1 MDLTTH
7 KTIFKKKPITTKL
20 KSHDENI
27 KELTKKTKNW
37 TCITKWTTH
46 SSQEKRNQKG
56 LKKKMEHNNN
66 KSEYIELNQKI
77 IIINTTIEQI
87 ELKKL

>member
-1 MDLTTH
+1 MH
-7 KTIFKKKPITTKL
+7 KKMNNTFITGKTKSKGPKKKK
-20 KSHDENI
+20 
-27 KELTKKTKNW
+27 
-37 TCITKWTTH
+37 
-46 SSQEKRNQKG
+46 
-56 LKKKMEHNNN
+56 EHNNN